1 MSYICFDTETSGL
14 DPLCNLLTACF
25 IVLDENLNEIDILNL
40 QIKHDYYYVSTGALE
55 VNHID
60 LIMHNN
66 HKSSV
71 TLEQASKL
79 LYNFLTKNKKGN
91 HPLIPIGHN
100 LNFDIPFVKKML
112 STTDY
117 HKFISWNQIDTI
129 VLAQFLKLNNKIS
142 KYQSISLVNLAQ
154 LYDIK
159 IPGQAHTAEY
169 DTKMTIEV
177 LKRMQTESSNYRDNK
192 KLKK

>member
-40 QIKHDYYYVSTGALE
+40 QIKHEYYYVSTKALE

-60 LIMHNN
+60 LIRHNN
-66 HKSSV
+66 DKSSV
-71 TLEQASKL
+71 TLAQASEFLCK
-79 LYNFLTKNKKGN
+79 FLTKNKKGGC
-91 HPLIPIGHN
+91 PLIPIGHN

-112 STTDY
+112 SNIDY
-117 HKFISWNQIDTI
+117 NKFISWNQIDTI

-154 LYDIK
+154 FYNIT

-177 LKRMQTESSNYRDNK
+177 LKRMQTESSDNRNNK

>member
-14 DPLCNLLTACF
+14 DPECNLLTACF

-40 QIKHDYYYVSTGALE
+40 QIKDDYYYVSARALE
-55 VNHID
+55 INHIN
-60 LIMHNN
+60 LIEHTND
-66 HKSSV
+66 KSSV
-71 TLEQASKL
+71 TLLQASKL
-79 LYNFLTKNKKGN
+79 LYEFLNKNKRGY
-91 HPLIPIGHN
+91 PLVPIGHN
-100 LNFDIPFVKKML
+100 LEFDIGFVKKL
-112 STTDY
+112 LPNGDY
-117 HKFISWNQIDTI
+117 NKFISFNKIDTI
-129 VLAQFLKLNNKIS
+129 VLAQFLKLSNQIS

-154 LYDIK
+154 LYNIK

-177 LKRMQTESSNYRDNK
+177 LKHMKSSEHSLYPNK